1 MKRTLLALL
10 WVAIFS
16 ACGLAAAAETFDAS
30 HLGIPASN
38 FTGNWRVAFGD
49 DPAWAAPSF
58 DDSHWRLQPVDQK
71 TAVDRRYIGF
81 IWYRMH
87 ILLPAKHGPLS
98 LSVNN
103 GITSYEVYAD
113 GKHIG
118 RFGGLPPTE
127 SRYEPELAAFP
138 LGVAADAHSVE
149 IAIRVWAHT
158 ISSIPGLQPDSVRI
172 GDATA
177 IANEVKEDQRLADEG
192 NVQFWV
198 VNAAYL
204 LLSLVVL
211 ALFAFQ
217 PASKEYLWLAGWQL
231 AGVVAGTISLLMQ
244 RSLIPEWT
252 QFNVGIPL
260 QFVSLVLMLEF
271 YYSFVREHPGKGI
284 RILEL
289 ALLMTGALG
298 PMILY
303 THPAPKVYG
312 TLVVIPG
319 LELLTIA
326 VLITVMLVVWALR
339 GNREAGLLLIP
350 TLLANLSSVL
360 NLAQEAGR
368 ALGWIKSQRN
378 WLPITH
384 FGDFDFSADTWFQV
398 LFFIALLAL
407 LFYRFLNIS
416 RQQTRSAAEIEAAR
430 QVQQVLL
437 PEQLLSI
444 PGVTIESEYHPA
456 DVVGGDFFQVLPASD
471 GSLLIV
477 VGDVAG
483 KGMGAAMLVGVIIGT
498 IRTAVQ
504 FEQDPAAILATL
516 NERLCGRV
524 EGSFVTCL
532 AGRLTSDGEFTVANA
547 GHLSP
552 YLNGEELITIPEL
565 PLGVTTGTVYI
576 QSRFLIRPGD
586 RLTFVSDGVVEAA
599 TAKGELFGFDRTR
612 EISRDPANA
621 IAQAAKAFGQND
633 DFTVVTLTR
642 DLQLLSA
649 S

>member
-1 MKRTLLALL
+1 MKRIFAALSVVML
-10 WVAIFS
+10 S
-16 ACGLAAAAETFDAS
+16 ACCLAATPEAYDAS
-30 HLGIPASN
+30 RLGIPAAN
-38 FTGNWRVAFGD
+38 LTGNWRVAFGD
-49 DPAWAAPSF
+49 DPAWAAPGF
-58 DDSHWRLQPVDQK
+58 DDSHWRLQPVNQR
-71 TAVDRRYIGF
+71 TAVHNRYIGYL
-81 IWYRMH
+81 WYRMH
-87 ILLPAKHGPLS
+87 VPLPAQHGPMS
-98 LSVNN
+98 LSIAY

-113 GKHIG
+113 GKLIG
-118 RFGGLPPTE
+118 HFGGLPPNE
-127 SRYEPELAAFP
+127 SRYNPALLVFP
-138 LGVAADAHSVE
+138 LGVAPDAQSVE

-158 ISSIPGLQPDSVRI
+158 ISSIPGLSPSTVRI

-177 IANEVKEDQRLADEG
+177 IDNEVKENRHLIDEEG
-192 NVQFWV
+192 VQYWV
-198 VNAAYL
+198 VNAAYV

-217 PASKEYLWLAGWQL
+217 PDRIEYLWLAGWQL
-231 AGVVAGTISLLMQ
+231 TGAIAGTLSILQGM
-244 RSLIPEWT
+244 SLIPEWT
-252 QFNVGIPL
+252 QYNLGIPL
-260 QFVSLVLMLEF
+260 QFVALALMLEF
-271 YYSFVREHPGKGI
+271 YYSFVRERPGRWI
-284 RILEL
+284 RLLQAIL
-289 ALLMTGALG
+289 LLTGLIG
-298 PMILY
+298 PLILY
-303 THPAPKVYG
+303 SHPPAKVYG
-312 TLVVIPG
+312 SLVLIPG
-319 LELLTIA
+319 FELIVIA

-368 ALGWIKSQRN
+368 SFGWIKSQRN
-378 WLPITH
+378 WLPTTH
-384 FGDFDFSADTWFQV
+384 FGDFDFSSDTWFQI
-398 LFFIALLAL
+398 LFFVALLVL

-456 DVVGGDFFQVLPASD
+456 DVVGGDFFQVIPASD

-498 IRTAVQ
+498 IRTVVQ
-504 FEQDPAAILATL
+504 FAQDPGEILATL

-532 AGRLTSDGEFTVANA
+532 AGRLTREGEFTVANA

-552 YLNGEELITIPEL
+552 YLNGEEITTVPEL
-565 PLGVTTGTVYI
+565 PLGVTAGTVYAESHFVI
-576 QSRFLIRPGD
+576 GAGD
-586 RLTFVSDGVVEAA
+586 RLTFVSDGVVEAT

-621 IAQAAKAFGQND
+621 IAQAAKDFGQTD
-633 DFTVVTLTR
+633 DITVVTVTR
-642 DLQLLSA
+642 DLELVSA
-649 S
+649 G